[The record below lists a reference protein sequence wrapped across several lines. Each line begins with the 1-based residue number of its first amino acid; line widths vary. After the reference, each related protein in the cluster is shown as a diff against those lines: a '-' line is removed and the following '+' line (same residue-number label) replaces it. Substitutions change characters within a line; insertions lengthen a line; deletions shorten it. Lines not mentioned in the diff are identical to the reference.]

1 MPYLVWIVASFIFH
15 VIVPL
20 VIKVIKGLGVGAVL
34 YVGINIIMGEAE
46 AYITANLGA
55 TSADLRGLL
64 GLAKV
69 DIAIN
74 ILLSAISTRLV
85 LSGVNSITGRK
96 KDFIL
101 KA

>member
-1 MPYLVWIVASFIFH
+1 MPYLVWIIASFIFQ

-55 TSADLRGLL
+55 TAADLRGLL

-85 LSGVNSITGRK
+85 LSGVSSITGRK